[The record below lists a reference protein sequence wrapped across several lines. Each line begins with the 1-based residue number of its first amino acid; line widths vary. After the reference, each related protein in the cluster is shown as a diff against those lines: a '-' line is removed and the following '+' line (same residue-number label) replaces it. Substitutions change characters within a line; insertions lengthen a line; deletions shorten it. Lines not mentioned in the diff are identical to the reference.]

1 MQLENEMSRAVSA
14 QTLGEPILSGTTA
27 LVTVSP
33 PVYCKLVHNLIYDQN
48 LSLNDI
54 LSNFVDI

>member
-1 MQLENEMSRAVSA
+1 MQLEDEMSRAVSA

-48 LSLNDI
+48 LSMNN
-54 LSNFVDI
+54 S